1 MDENKK
7 KELLKGLDEY
17 YANRRDILN
26 ESDDS
31 QIVEI
36 NGLKVRKINGTIE
49 DYAREHNLVNIQDV
63 QWSK

>member
-1 MDENKK
+1 MDEKK
-7 KELLKGLDEY
+7 KKRLLDGLDEY

-31 QIVEI
+31 NIIEI
-36 NGLKVRKINGTIE
+36 NGLIVRKISGTIA
-49 DYAREHNLVNIQDV
+49 DYAREHNLVNIQDI

>member
-1 MDENKK
+1 MNEEKK
-7 KELLKGLDEY
+7 RELLKGLDEY

-26 ESDDS
+26 ESNNTP
-31 QIVEI
+31 IIEI
-36 NGLKVRKINGTIE
+36 NGLKVRKINGTIA